1 MQWYIKKFDE
11 LTLEELY
18 EIIKLRV
25 NIFIVEQNCPYIEC
39 DGKDYSST
47 HIFAKV
53 ENNIVAYARA
63 LPPGISY
70 DEASIGRV
78 TVSKDYR
85 RQKLGLEL
93 IKKAIDY
100 IRLELKEPNIRIS
113 AQEYLIGFYSSF
125 GFEIVSST
133 YMEDGLPHIEMLRE
147 DS

>member
-1 MQWYIKKFDE
+1 M
-11 LTLEELY
+11 
-18 EIIKLRV
+18 
-25 NIFIVEQNCPYIEC
+25 
-39 DGKDYSST
+39 
-47 HIFAKV
+47 
-53 ENNIVAYARA
+53 
-63 LPPGISY
+63 
-70 DEASIGRV
+70 
-78 TVSKDYR
+78 
-85 RQKLGLEL
+85 GLEL